1 MQYQV
6 FGMAE
11 SEFVLWLV
19 GHVDAITPVRV
30 PSPPLPPT
38 ATPPIVATTV
48 EPAVDVVT
56 DDAPEVSFIEEVQ
69 AEAEVPPAELSDDA
83 LAAPAEADAMWDC
96 AVCTLLNPP
105 HVHECTVCGTMRPG
119 REATEVGSNSGAAAG
134 ADAAA
139 GWWCSSCTFINPLSD
154 TRYALKS
161 YIIIDEV
168 F

>member
-1 MQYQV
+1 
-6 FGMAE
+6 MAE
-11 SEFVLWLV
+11 SEFVMWLV

-48 EPAVDVVT
+48 EPEVDVVT
-56 DDAPEVSFIEEVQ
+56 DDAPEVTFIEEVQ
-69 AEAEVPPAELSDDA
+69 AEVEVPPAELSDDA
-83 LAAPAEADAMWDC
+83 LPAPAEADAMWDC

-119 REATEVGSNSGAAAG
+119 REATEVGSGSGAAG

-154 TRYALKS
+154 ARYVLTTYRILIKC
-161 YIIIDEV
+161 IK
-168 F
+168 